1 MFNFFKC
8 AIGATPPIEKP
19 VLVLTSSA
27 LAIHTSFLFITFFN
41 LFNEHRLSPA
51 TKQIKKVSSALNTK
65 LFTMAPTS
73 QPKDSAASFAVLA
86 EVSKEI
92 IDILGSKF

>member
-1 MFNFFKC
+1 
-8 AIGATPPIEKP
+8 
-19 VLVLTSSA
+19 
-27 LAIHTSFLFITFFN
+27 LAIHTSLLLIIFFN

-65 LFTMAPTS
+65 LFTIAPTS

-86 EVSKEI
+86 VVSKAKI
-92 IDILGSKF
+92 FSLGSN